1 MSDIVVTLR
10 DGRSVPCI
18 VKGSGTPLL
27 LIHGAESDRT
37 QFADLMTRF
46 PSGVQAVAY
55 DQRDTG
61 DQVSPDEHYTMDAM
75 ADDAAEVI
83 EALQW
88 PAAHVLGTS
97 YGGVIAQ
104 LLAIRHPDRVKT
116 LSLVSTTGAY
126 SWLSGFAENSKKM
139 SAAARAATM
148 LDAAVSPES
157 RAADPSL
164 VERIRAALVDRT
176 GEQHARRMDAMK
188 DHDSRQQ
195 LHRIGAPTLVVHG
208 VDDPVIPIAAG
219 RELAGHIPGSE
230 FWEIPK
236 ARHATAFEHGDELSE
251 RVTTMIA
258 AH

>member
-1 MSDIVVTLR
+1 MTDIVVTLR

-18 VKGSGTPLL
+18 VKGSGAPLL

-37 QFADLMTRF
+37 QFADLMTRL

-61 DQVSPDEHYTMDAM
+61 DQVSADAHYTMDAM

-88 PAAHVLGTS
+88 SAAHVLGTS

-104 LLAIRHPDRVKT
+104 LLAIRHPERVKT

-126 SWLSGFAENSKKM
+126 SWLSGFAENSKRM
-139 SAAARAATM
+139 SAAARAQTM

-157 RAADPSL
+157 RAADPTL
-164 VERIRAALVDRT
+164 VDRIRAALVDRT
-176 GEQHARRMDAMK
+176 AQQHARRINALK

-195 LHRIGAPTLVVHG
+195 LLRIGAPTLVVHG
-208 VDDPVIPIAAG
+208 ADDPVIPVAAG
-219 RELAGHIPGSE
+219 RELAGHIAGSA

-236 ARHATAFEHGDELSE
+236 ARHATAFEYGDELSE
-251 RVTTMIA
+251 KVAALIA
-258 AH
+258 AQ

>member
-18 VKGSGTPLL
+18 VKGSGAPLL

-37 QFADLMTRF
+37 QFADLMTRL
-46 PSGVQAVAY
+46 PSGLQAVAY

-75 ADDAAEVI
+75 ADDADEVI

-88 PAAHVLGTS
+88 SKVHVLGTS
-97 YGGVIAQ
+97 YGGVVAQ
-104 LLAIRHPDRVKT
+104 LLAIRHPERVRT

-126 SWLSGFAENSKKM
+126 SWMSGFAEKSKKM
-139 SAAARAATM
+139 SAAARAQTM
-148 LDAAVSPES
+148 LDAAVSPDA

-164 VERIRAALVDRT
+164 VDRIRAALVDRT
-176 GEQHARRMDAMK
+176 AEQHARRMSALK

-195 LHRIGAPTLVVHG
+195 LHRIGVPTLVVHG

-219 RELAGHIPGSE
+219 RELADHIPGSA

-236 ARHATAFEHGDELSE
+236 ARHATAFEYGDELSAKVATLVE
-251 RVTTMIA
+251 GR
-258 AH
+258 